1 MGDAGAG
8 RSGATRER
16 TAPERTARERILD
29 AAYGLF
35 AREGV
40 AQVGIDTVVARSG
53 CCKASLY
60 NQFGSKDGLAIAF
73 LDRREERWT
82 RGWLQAEITR
92 RAATP
97 GGRLL
102 AIFDVFDEW
111 FRKPGFEGCSFVN
124 VLLESA
130 QGSPVRSAAADH
142 LERIRGVLRGL
153 AVAEGLAEPER
164 FVHVWHI
171 LMKGSIVTAGEGHRD
186 AARDAR
192 RAAEMVLAGWPR
204 R

>member
-1 MGDAGAG
+1 MGEAETGPG
-8 RSGATRER
+8 GVTRAR
-16 TAPERTARERILD
+16 VTRERILD

-35 AREGV
+35 ARQGV
-40 AQVGIDTVVARSG
+40 AQVGIDTVVERSG

-60 NQFGSKDGLAIAF
+60 NQFGSKDGLALAF

-82 RGWLQAEITR
+82 RGWLESEIAR
-92 RAATP
+92 RATTP

-102 AIFDVFDEW
+102 AVFDVFDEW
-111 FRKPGFEGCSFVN
+111 FRSPGFEGCSFVN

-130 QGSPVRSAAADH
+130 EGSAVRRAAADH

-153 AVAEGLAEPER
+153 AQAEGLDDPER

-186 AARDAR
+186 AARYAR
-192 RAAEMVLAGWPR
+192 GAAEMVLAGWQR
-204 R
+204 Q